1 MTLKRS
7 VSKLGILGAWF
18 SRGGVVASMTLTAT
32 LGAAAQQPP
41 GQPPPVGGGRQ
52 GGGRGGAQDTS
63 PPRALAPFDLTGYW
77 VSVVTED
84 WRWRMVTPAK
94 GDSTSV
100 PLNPEGRRVTEMWD
114 LAKDKANGD
123 ECKPYG
129 AAGIIRIPMR
139 LHITWQDDSTLKI
152 ETDTGQQTRL
162 FHFGASAPAAG
173 ERTWQGYSVAEWFKQ
188 IQFAGLVGAGRAGTN
203 FAGGNLKVVTSNM
216 KPGYLRKNGV
226 PYSENTV
233 LTEYFNRHDEP
244 NGDQW
249 IVVTSVIEDPKYL
262 TQPFILSTSFKK
274 EADGSKWRPTPC
286 EIDPPRD

>member
-7 VSKLGILGAWF
+7 VSKLGILGAWI
-18 SRGGVVASMTLTAT
+18 SRAGVVASMTLAAT
-32 LGAAAQQPP
+32 LGAAAQQPL

-63 PPRALAPFDLTGYW
+63 
-77 VSVVTED
+77 
-84 WRWRMVTPAK
+84 
-94 GDSTSV
+94 
-100 PLNPEGRRVTEMWD
+100 
-114 LAKDKANGD
+114 
-123 ECKPYG
+123 
-129 AAGIIRIPMR
+129 
-139 LHITWQDDSTLKI
+139 
-152 ETDTGQQTRL
+152 
-162 FHFGASAPAAG
+162 PAAG

-249 IVVTSVIEDPKYL
+249 IV
-262 TQPFILSTSFKK
+262 
-274 EADGSKWRPTPC
+274 
-286 EIDPPRD
+286 